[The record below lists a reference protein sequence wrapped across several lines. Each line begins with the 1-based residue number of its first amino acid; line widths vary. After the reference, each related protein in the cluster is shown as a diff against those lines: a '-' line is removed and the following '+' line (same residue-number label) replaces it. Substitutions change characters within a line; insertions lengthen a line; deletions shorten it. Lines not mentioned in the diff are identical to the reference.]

1 VALQEEMEQQGQFL
15 FRYRS
20 YLPLAILVIGLAVY
34 IYYQLHLPSD
44 INLNRMIWFERIC
57 VGVSL
62 LGLLVRV
69 YTIGHIAK
77 NTSGRNTSAGQI
89 ADDLNTKGIY
99 SIVRHP
105 LYVGNFIMWLGIAML
120 TANIWFV
127 TAFVFMYWVYYERIM
142 FAEEQ
147 FLRRKFGEPY
157 INWSMKTPAFVPSF
171 KNWEKPYYGFN
182 MKKVLRQEKNG
193 LVAVFLVVFLFQQVA
208 VYLQSHAFE
217 IRDKFVL
224 GGLLVTTLYYVVIKT
239 IQKTTKWLESDR

>member
-1 VALQEEMEQQGQFL
+1 MALQEEMEQQGQFL

>member
-1 VALQEEMEQQGQFL
+1 MALQEEMEQQGNFL
-15 FRYRS
+15 FKYRGT
-20 YLPLAILVIGLAVY
+20 LPLIVLVLGMAVY
-34 IYYQLHLPSD
+34 LFGQHQLAANGKTEHLVTY
-44 INLNRMIWFERIC
+44 ERIC
-57 VGVSL
+57 LIVSL

-120 TANIWFV
+120 TANVWFV
-127 TAFVFMYWVYYERIM
+127 TAFVFAYWVYYERIM

-157 INWSMKTPAFVPSF
+157 INWSLKTPAFVPGFS
-171 KNWEKPYYGFN
+171 KWEKPYYGFN
-182 MKKVLRQEKNG
+182 LKKVLRQEKNG
-193 LVAVFLVVFLFQQVA
+193 LVAVFMVIFLFQQAA
-208 VYLQSHAFE
+208 VYMETHSLI
-217 IRDKFVL
+217 IRDKAMFI
-224 GGLLVTTLYYVVIKT
+224 GLLVTMAYYIVIKT